1 MNARKLAVLF
11 LLLVSTGCAARLRVT
26 MTGEQIER
34 ELSKSFPVTRSYSVL
49 SVELSNPKI
58 VLQPGGDRIGLKL
71 NATASVAIVRFTG
84 AVTVSGKLRY
94 EQDSS
99 QFFLDEPAVTSLVL
113 PGLPETQQPQLL
125 DTINVAVKA
134 VLPTVPI
141 HQLEDGSKK
150 MFLRAVRVEDGQ
162 VIAELGLQ

>member
-1 MNARKLAVLF
+1 M
-11 LLLVSTGCAARLRVT
+11 LLLLTTGCAARLRVA

-49 SVELSNPKI
+49 CVELSNPKI
-58 VLQPGGDRIGLKL
+58 ALQPGSDRIGLKL
-71 NATASVAIVRFTG
+71 IATAGVAIVKVNG
-84 AVTVSGKLRY
+84 SVTVSGKLRY
-94 EQDSS
+94 EPDTS
-99 QFFLDEPAVTSLVL
+99 QFFLDAPVVTSLEL

-125 DTINVAVKA
+125 DTINVAVQA

-141 HQLEDGSKK
+141 HKLEEGSKK

-162 VIAELGLQ
+162 VIAELGLP

>member
-1 MNARKLAVLF
+1 MRHLTLIV
-11 LLLVSTGCAARLRVT
+11 LLLSTGCAARLRVA

-49 SVELSNPKI
+49 SVELSNPR
-58 VLQPGGDRIGLKL
+58 VLLQQGGDRIGLKL
-71 NATASVAIVRFTG
+71 QATAGVAILKATG
-84 AVTVSGKLRY
+84 SVTVSGRLRY
-94 EQDSS
+94 EQASS
-99 QFFLDEPAVTSLVL
+99 QFFLDEPEVTSLEL

-134 VLPTVPI
+134 TLPTVPI
-141 HQLEDGSKK
+141 HRLEEGGKK

>member
-1 MNARKLAVLF
+1 MTARRLALL

-34 ELSKSFPVTRSYSVL
+34 ELSKSFPVTRAYSVL
-49 SVELSNPKI
+49 SVELSNPK
-58 VLQPGGDRIGLKL
+58 VLLQSGGDRIGLKL
-71 NATASVAIVRFTG
+71 NATAAVAILKANG
-84 AVTVSGKLRY
+84 SVTVSGKLRY
-94 EQDSS
+94 EPDTS
-99 QFFLDEPAVTSLVL
+99 QFFLDEPEVTSLEL

-125 DTINVAVKA
+125 DTLNVAVRA

-141 HQLEDGSKK
+141 HQLEDGGKK
-150 MFLRAVRVEDGQ
+150 LFLRAVRVEDGQ